1 MKDNSFER
9 KGLSSRA
16 SFMDKLEI
24 PKSSQECIII
34 PSNKTGLGFLRKQY
48 KYDYLHKY
56 ISEEDFNKVV
66 EQITRLAQI
75 AYSEKRSIDN
85 KQLSPRVFYTTFFCL
100 ALVLAFFFTSYWAAL
115 QNSAS
120 LRIIS
125 VLLLVLAILIESM
138 VTFAV
143 IFARMPN
150 YPDLDTLVKNK
161 LDVYFDKINAQHVKK
176 GFYWRAVPHHYWI
189 ELRIEN
195 EDIDPMDVRR
205 RKLKKEKER
214 IEQKKKDDANQK
226 KEKQIPNFEPKG
238 VPKMEEDPNQKGN
251 MSKDLKKPEEGT
263 PIDQESNVNDESSM
277 RINDILEVLDD
288 EEGKADEK
296 QEEL

>member
-24 PKSSQECIII
+24 PKSSPECIII

-48 KYDYLHKY
+48 KHDYLHKY

-100 ALVLAFFFTSYWAAL
+100 AMVMAFFFTSYWAAL
-115 QNSAS
+115 QNSAT

-125 VLLLVLAILIESM
+125 VLLLVFAILIESM

-205 RKLKKEKER
+205 RKIKKEKER
-214 IEQKKKDDANQK
+214 IEQQK
-226 KEKQIPNFEPKG
+226 KEDAGKKKHAPMPKFEPKG
-238 VPKMEEDPNQKGN
+238 VPKMNEENGQKGTLEQ
-251 MSKDLKKPEEGT
+251 DLQKQEE
-263 PIDQESNVNDESSM
+263 PPVADQESNVNDESSM